1 MKYTAKKANENTIH
15 VFIEGEGRVD
25 KIPVFEKDGKITV
38 GNPAEPYNK
47 ADGTRGWSTVVYLVD
62 PEAVATKVA
71 ELMEAGDSSVYKWPE
86 PKNGN
91 IATARIE
98 CAYRLKVTVKTRE
111 DGTHYAII
119 PKYDSKNKDGEPV
132 KRAYAWPF
140 DQDANVQ
147 EVLNGIIEDAV
158 ANATPYAQK
167 ENA

>member
-15 VFIEGEGRVD
+15 VYIDGNGRVD
-25 KIPVFEKDGKITV
+25 KIPVFEKDGKVTV
-38 GNPAEPYNK
+38 GNPAEPYTK
-47 ADGTRGWSTVVYLVD
+47 ADGTRGWNTVVYLAD
-62 PEAVATKVA
+62 AEAVATKVA
-71 ELMEAGDSSVYKWPE
+71 ELMEAGDKSVYKWPE

-91 IATARIE
+91 IATARVE
-98 CAYRLKVTVKTRE
+98 CEYRLKITVKTRD

-167 ENA
+167 EEA